1 LLTRRPAGPHCTT
14 SWSSWRSIP
23 RCQPPISLGR
33 PRQDEDFLII
43 STIHSAKGL
52 EWPVVH
58 LPHLVDGA
66 VPSDMALTSPAGLAE
81 ERRLFY
87 VAVTRA
93 RDQLFLYAP
102 MRLHHHRLAS
112 DDRHSYGQLSRF
124 LDSKALAAC
133 ESVQA
138 TPPEPLLPRT
148 SQLAA
153 RIDADLDALWTG

>member
-1 LLTRRPAGPHCTT
+1 M
-14 SWSSWRSIP
+14 
-23 RCQPPISLGR
+23 
-33 PRQDEDFLII
+33 
-43 STIHSAKGL
+43 
-52 EWPVVH
+52 VH

-66 VPSDMALTSPAGLAE
+66 VPSDMALNSREGLAE
-81 ERRLFY
+81 EQRLFY

-124 LDSKALAAC
+124 LDAQALAAC
-133 ESVQA
+133 DSVQA
-138 TPPEPLLPRT
+138 EPSAPLPARAG
-148 SQLAA
+148 QLAA